1 MTGSP
6 TRPRAASTG
15 PGTPTPMASIDRV
28 RLAASSLTFRISALI
43 AARGSAGALP
53 RVRVLSSTTTSPSR
67 VTTPAAVVVP
77 PTSTPTIA
85 AVIRG
90 AGSKP
95 VGPTLEV
102 AEVAE
107 PDAEARGRRAR
118 ARRPETDHLGLALSP
133 VTAVGER
140 VIEPSRVRHELGDD
154 GRQGPGLRDG
164 SSEGPVGAGAR
175 LPQEVVGGP
184 KARGDR
190 AGTRP

>member
-15 PGTPTPMASIDRV
+15 PGTPTPMASIDRM
-28 RLAASSLTFRISALI
+28 RRAASSLTFRISALI

-53 RVRVLSSTTTSPSR
+53 RVGALSSTTTSPSR

-85 AVIRG
+85 AVI
-90 AGSKP
+90 
-95 VGPTLEV
+95 
-102 AEVAE
+102 EVAE

-140 VIEPSRVRHELGDD
+140 VIEPARVRHELGDA
-154 GRQGPGLRDG
+154 GRQGPELREG
-164 SSEGPVGAGAR
+164 SSEGPVGAGA
-175 LPQEVVGGP
+175 
-184 KARGDR
+184 
-190 AGTRP
+190 

>member
-15 PGTPTPMASIDRV
+15 PGTPTPMASIERM
-28 RLAASSLTFRISALI
+28 RRAASSLTFRISALI

-53 RVRVLSSTTTSPSR
+53 RVGALSSTTTSPSR

-85 AVIRG
+85 AVIEY

-95 VGPTLEV
+95 VGPALEV

-133 VTAVGER
+133 VPAVGER
-140 VIEPSRVRHELGDD
+140 VIEPAPGRHELGDA
-154 GRQGPGLRDG
+154 GRQGPELREG
-164 SSEGPVGAGAR
+164 SSEGPVGGGAR
-175 LPQEVVGGP
+175 LPEEVGGGP
-184 KARGDR
+184 KA
-190 AGTRP
+190 